1 MLLFIAAHAAE
12 LLQLTTSSRASLV
25 YSESNEIRMMLL
37 SLSASTSFSLAA
49 VFAWGTSD
57 FVGGYAARRTN
68 AFPLTAIAHI
78 SGLFLMA
85 GLALATRSPFPSRT
99 AVVWAL
105 IGGLSGGGALA
116 IFYRALSTGRMGLT
130 APVAAVL
137 GAAIPTV
144 FGMFREGLPQA
155 AQVVGFV
162 LAAAGIW
169 LISRTEDDSHSE
181 GIGMAALAGI
191 GFAGFYLCIR
201 QAGDG
206 SAFWIA
212 ATSKVASFALTGVIV
227 LIGRTPREMAPRG
240 IAFGVLAG
248 CLDTIGSVL
257 FIRASQTGRL
267 DAAVVLSSLYPAV
280 TVLLARF
287 ILQEHFTRWK
297 ALGMVAALLAV
308 PMIAWR

>member
-1 MLLFIAAHAAE
+1 MTLPS
-12 LLQLTTSSRASLV
+12 LTV
-25 YSESNEIRMMLL
+25 P
-37 SLSASTSFSLAA
+37 TSFSLTA

-57 FVGGYAARRTN
+57 FVGGYGARRAN
-68 AFPLTAIAHI
+68 AFVLTAIAHL
-78 SGLFLMA
+78 SGLLLMA
-85 GLALATRSPFPSRT
+85 GIALASHAPFPSRS
-99 AVVWAL
+99 AVAWAL
-105 IGGLSGGGALA
+105 LGGLSGGGALA
-116 IFYRALSTGRMGLT
+116 IFYRALATGRMGLT

-137 GAAIPTV
+137 GAAIPTA
-144 FGMFREGLPQA
+144 FGIFREGLPQA

-162 LAAAGIW
+162 MAATGIW
-169 LISRTEDDSHSE
+169 FISRTEDESSRE

-227 LIGRTPREMAPRG
+227 LIGRSARDFDRRG
-240 IAFGVLAG
+240 IAFGILAG
-248 CLDTIGSVL
+248 CLDIVGSVL

-287 ILQEHFTRWK
+287 ILKEQFTRWK
-297 ALGMVAALLAV
+297 ALGMLAALLAV

>member
-1 MLLFIAAHAAE
+1 MTLPS
-12 LLQLTTSSRASLV
+12 LTP
-25 YSESNEIRMMLL
+25 
-37 SLSASTSFSLAA
+37 STGFSLAA
-49 VFAWGTSD
+49 VFSWGTSD
-57 FVGGYAARRTN
+57 FLGGYGSRRAN
-68 AFPLTAIAHI
+68 AFVLTAIAHL
-78 SGLFLMA
+78 SGFLLMA
-85 GLALATRSPFPSRT
+85 GVALASHSPFPSGT
-99 AVVWAL
+99 AVAWAL

-155 AQVVGFV
+155 AQVVGFA

-169 LISRTEDDSHSE
+169 LISRTDDDSPPE

-191 GFAGFYLCIR
+191 GFAGFYLCIK
-201 QAGDG
+201 QAVGA
-206 SAFWIA
+206 SAFWLA
-212 ATSKVASFALTGVIV
+212 AVSKVASFTLTGLIVVIGHS
-227 LIGRTPREMAPRG
+227 IREIDRRG
-240 IAFGVLAG
+240 ITVGVFAG
-248 CLDTIGSVL
+248 CLDIIGSVL

-287 ILQEHFTRWK
+287 ILKEHFTRWK

>member
-1 MLLFIAAHAAE
+1 MAPQF
-12 LLQLTTSSRASLV
+12 
-25 YSESNEIRMMLL
+25 L
-37 SLSASTSFSLAA
+37 SLPTNLSLAA

-57 FVGGYAARRTN
+57 FLGGYGARRAN
-68 AFPLTAIAHI
+68 AFLLTAIAHL
-78 SGLFLMA
+78 SGMILMA
-85 GLALATRSPFPSRT
+85 GVAVATHSPFPTRT
-99 AVVWAL
+99 AVAWAL
-105 IGGLSGGGALA
+105 LGGLSGGGALA
-116 IFYRALSTGRMGLT
+116 IFYRALATGRMGLT

-137 GAAIPTV
+137 GAAIPTA
-144 FGMFREGLPQA
+144 FGVFREGLPQA

-162 LAAAGIW
+162 MAATGIW
-169 LISRTEDDSHSE
+169 LISRTEDESSPE

-212 ATSKVASFALTGVIV
+212 ATSKVASFTLTGFIV
-227 LIGRTPREMAPRG
+227 LIGRSIRDIDRRG
-240 IAFGVLAG
+240 IALGILAG
-248 CLDTIGSVL
+248 CLDIVGSVL

-267 DAAVVLSSLYPAV
+267 DTAVVLSSLYPAV

-287 ILQEHFTRWK
+287 VLKEHFTRWK

>member
-1 MLLFIAAHAAE
+1 MTAQF
-12 LLQLTTSSRASLV
+12 
-25 YSESNEIRMMLL
+25 L
-37 SLSASTSFSLAA
+37 SLPTNFSLAA

-57 FVGGYAARRTN
+57 FLGGYGARRAN
-68 AFPLTAIAHI
+68 AFALTAIAHL
-78 SGLFLMA
+78 SGLLLMA
-85 GLALATRSPFPSRT
+85 AIALASHAPFPSRS
-99 AVVWAL
+99 AVAWAL
-105 IGGLSGGGALA
+105 LGGLSGGGALA
-116 IFYRALSTGRMGLT
+116 IFYRALATGRMGLT

-137 GAAIPTV
+137 GAAIPTA

-155 AQVVGFV
+155 TQVAGFV
-162 LAAAGIW
+162 MAATGIW
-169 LISRTEDDSHSE
+169 LISRTEDESSPE

-212 ATSKVASFALTGVIV
+212 ATSKVASFVLTGLIV
-227 LIGRTPREMAPRG
+227 LIGRSTRDIDRRG
-240 IAFGVLAG
+240 IALGILAG
-248 CLDTIGSVL
+248 CLDVIGSVL

-287 ILQEHFTRWK
+287 ILKEHFTRWK

-308 PMIAWR
+308 PMIACR

>member
-1 MLLFIAAHAAE
+1 MTLP
-12 LLQLTTSSRASLV
+12 
-25 YSESNEIRMMLL
+25 

-57 FVGGYAARRTN
+57 FVGGYGARRTN
-68 AFPLTAIAHI
+68 AFLLTAIAHL
-78 SGLFLMA
+78 SGLLLMA
-85 GLALATRSPFPSRT
+85 GVALATHSPLPSRT
-99 AVVWAL
+99 AVAWAL
-105 IGGLSGGGALA
+105 MGGLSGGGALA
-116 IFYRALSTGRMGLT
+116 IFYRALATGRMGLT

-137 GAAIPTV
+137 GAAIPTLV
-144 FGMFREGLPQA
+144 GMFREGLPQS
-155 AQVVGFV
+155 AQIAGFV

-169 LISRTEDDSHSE
+169 LISRTEGDSPPE

-191 GFAGFYLCIR
+191 GFAGFYLCAK

-212 ATSKVASFALTGVIV
+212 ATVKVASFALTGIIV
-227 LIGRTPREMAPRG
+227 LIGRGARKIDLNGT
-240 IAFGVLAG
+240 AFGALAG
-248 CLDTIGSVL
+248 CLDVIGSVL
-257 FIRASQTGRL
+257 FIRASQTGRM

-280 TVLLARF
+280 TVLLARL
-287 ILQEHFTRWK
+287 ILKEHFTRWK

>member
-1 MLLFIAAHAAE
+1 MM
-12 LLQLTTSSRASLV
+12 QPSLTAPTA
-25 YSESNEIRMMLL
+25 
-37 SLSASTSFSLAA
+37 FSLAA
-49 VFAWGTSD
+49 VFSWGTSD
-57 FVGGYAARRTN
+57 FVGGYASRRTN
-68 AFPLTAIAHI
+68 AFVLTAIAHV
-78 SGLFLMA
+78 SGLLLMA
-85 GLALATRSPFPSRT
+85 GLALAAHSPFPSRT
-99 AVVWAL
+99 AAAWAL
-105 IGGLSGGGALA
+105 LGGLSGGGALA
-116 IFYRALSTGRMGLT
+116 IFYRALSSGRMGLT

-155 AQVVGFV
+155 AQIAGFV

-169 LISRTEDDSHSE
+169 LISRSEDDSPPE

-191 GFAGFYLCIR
+191 GFAGFYLCMK
-201 QAGDG
+201 QAGDA
-206 SAFWIA
+206 SAFWLA
-212 ATSKVASFALTGVIV
+212 ATSKVASFILTATIV
-227 LIGRTPREMAPRG
+227 LIGRSPRNIDGSG
-240 IAFGVLAG
+240 IGFGVLAG
-248 CLDTIGSVL
+248 CLDVVGSVL

-287 ILQEHFTRWK
+287 ILREHFTRWK